1 MQHVDSDQWL
11 SPGETHEIRNDG
23 DVPLETI
30 NVYAPPEY

>member
-23 DVPLETI
+23 DVPLVVT
-30 NVYAPPEY
+30 AD